1 MVSGASCSER
11 LQTHTFLG
19 SPKPRLL
26 ALLSPFLVSS
36 WPMSLW
42 SHTPFGATLG
52 SFSKTRGYV
61 GVLCMHDTHFARC
74 QPAVSQPARSAY
86 PLPSLHPCLGSH
98 LRLLLWSST
107 VCMLPAGRL
116 CRLHPPPKKT
126 LKEPCGRIRAAFIT
140 ERGGFSHP
148 PQRCGCRR
156 TAPGSAA
163 EPQRERCGALRT
175 TSGPVQPSSAHYKP
189 VQPSPARPSPGAV
202 PGVPPPPPRSRR
214 CRSPLGGGGHRS
226 QHHEPDG
233 DRVAPGAVPIL
244 QGRQGRAGTRAREA
258 GGEPGWWPRR
268 AWRKFSV
275 SSPPRRLP
283 EVCPQELP
291 GCLGGDGDGVLGA
304 PGPGMSSPL
313 PPASPLS
320 PGSIGS
326 CCLAEVWGDLLK
338 SPGRFVFT
346 EKPLC
351 RDECL
356 LLLLLLLLF
365 LPWK

>member
-1 MVSGASCSER
+1 
-11 LQTHTFLG
+11 
-19 SPKPRLL
+19 
-26 ALLSPFLVSS
+26 
-36 WPMSLW
+36 
-42 SHTPFGATLG
+42 
-52 SFSKTRGYV
+52 
-61 GVLCMHDTHFARC
+61 MHDTHFARC
-74 QPAVSQPARSAY
+74 QPAVSQPACSAY
-86 PLPSLHPCLGSH
+86 PLPSPHPCLGSH

-116 CRLHPPPKKT
+116 CRLHPPQKKT
-126 LKEPCGRIRAAFIT
+126 LKEPCGRIRAVFIT

-156 TAPGSAA
+156 PAPGSAA

-175 TSGPVQPSSAHYKP
+175 TSGPVQPITS
-189 VQPSPARPSPGAV
+189 QFSPAQLGPAPG
-202 PGVPPPPPRSRR
+202 R
-214 CRSPLGGGGHRS
+214 CRASPPLPRGAAAVAARS
-226 QHHEPDG
+226 EAAGTAASTMNQTATVSHQGQCQSSRAAKVGP
-233 DRVAPGAVPIL
+233 APGH
-244 QGRQGRAGTRAREA
+244 GKA

-304 PGPGMSSPL
+304 PGPGMSPPL
-313 PPASPLS
+313 PPASPLF

-326 CCLAEVWGDLLK
+326 CFLAEVWGDQLK

-351 RDECL
+351 RDKCL